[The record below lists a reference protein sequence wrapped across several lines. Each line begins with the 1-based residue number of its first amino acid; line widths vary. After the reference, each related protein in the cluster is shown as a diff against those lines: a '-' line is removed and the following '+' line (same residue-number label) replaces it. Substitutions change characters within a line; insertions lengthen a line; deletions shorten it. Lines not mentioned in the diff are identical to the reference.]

1 MRCSS
6 ASARLAQGNVRYAA
20 RVAFI
25 TILAFFEIAAAA
37 VSIGSFQ
44 KPIGTYGFL
53 LSKDVT
59 FAEID
64 PASLTAR
71 AGIVTGDRL
80 LYETLPLRGRRYAIL
95 NEEVP
100 GGAPI
105 AFAIVHGG
113 RPRWVTVRA
122 TDLLAIGQTESLT
135 YAIAGLAMGI
145 VGLVLVLLRPSRMTW
160 AFALIAPALV
170 LPFPWLFWA
179 QQSGG
184 GGATLFDV
192 LVALIYAMQPAAIMI
207 FASRFPSDRPT
218 GVARLVDRLALPAGV
233 AIAGLYLYAYLEVRY
248 SHAAP
253 VHLFS
258 LYDLSVVFPGLAALL
273 ALISTYVTTRGAAR
287 SRLVPVI
294 GSFALLIL
302 ADVLE
307 QLVGQH
313 TTNNTVSF
321 TLALLFSLSPAL
333 IAATVAYGIIRHR
346 VMDISFIISRTLV
359 YTILTLG
366 AVSLFALIEY
376 VFGRVLE
383 HQGVATIL
391 NILAAVG
398 LGISFNLLH
407 GHLDDWIDRF
417 LFKQRH
423 LAEQRLGAVA
433 RALPHASTAAAIEAA
448 LVDEPVAALGLSSAA
463 VFRHEKGGYRRVR
476 AHAWTDDEAA
486 ELDADDALALRLRAD
501 LVAMDPS
508 DLRWPRSDL
517 PGGDRQVIY
526 AVPIIVGH
534 HLEAIALYGGH
545 GTGEDLDP
553 DERSTLRK
561 LAAAASAGYDHIA
574 AVELRTRLRDAESE
588 NATLRGVERKLTELL
603 AKRLQP

>member
-1 MRCSS
+1 MRHT
-6 ASARLAQGNVRYAA
+6 ARIAL
-20 RVAFI
+20 VA
-25 TILAFFEIAAAA
+25 ILALFEITAAA
-37 VSIGSFQ
+37 VSIASFQ
-44 KPIGTYGFL
+44 TPIGTYGFL

-59 FAEID
+59 FAEVD
-64 PASLTAR
+64 PTSLTAR
-71 AGIVTGDRL
+71 AGVVAGDRL
-80 LYETLPLRGRRYAIL
+80 LYETLPLRGRRFAIL

-105 AFAIVHGG
+105 AFAIVHDGKS
-113 RPRWVTVRA
+113 RWVTLRA

-170 LPFPWLFWA
+170 LPFGWLFWA
-179 QQSGG
+179 QQSAGT
-184 GGATLFDV
+184 GATLFDV
-192 LVALIYAMQPAAIMI
+192 FVALVYATQPAAIMI
-207 FASRFPSDRPT
+207 FASRFPNDRPT
-218 GVARLVDRLALPAGV
+218 GMARLVDRLALPAGA

-248 SHAAP
+248 SHAPP

-258 LYDLSVVFPGLAALL
+258 LYDLSVVIPGLAALI
-273 ALISTYVTTRGAAR
+273 ALVSTYVTIRGAAR

-302 ADVLE
+302 ADVLQ

-313 TTNNTVSF
+313 TTNNTVTF

-333 IAATVAYGIIRHR
+333 IAVSVAYGIIRHR
-346 VMDISFIISRTLV
+346 VMDVNFIISRTLV

-366 AVSLFALIEY
+366 AVALFTLIEY

-398 LGISFNLLH
+398 LGVSFNLLH
-407 GHLDDWIDRF
+407 RHLDEWIDRF

-423 LAEQRLGAVA
+423 LAEQRLAAVA

-448 LVDEPVAALGLSSAA
+448 LVDDPAATLGLSSAA
-463 VFRHEKGGYRRVR
+463 VFRHGKSAYERVR
-476 AHAWTDDEAA
+476 AHAWTDDEAT

-501 LVAMDPS
+501 LVAVDPN
-508 DLRWPRSDL
+508 DLRWPRTDL
-517 PGGDRQVIY
+517 PSGDRQVIY
-526 AVPIIVGH
+526 AVPIVVGH

-545 GTGEDLDP
+545 LTGEDLDP
-553 DERSTLRK
+553 GERSSLRR

-574 AVELRTRLRDAESE
+574 TVELRTRLRDAESE

-603 AKRLQP
+603 AQRLQP

>member
-1 MRCSS
+1 MH
-6 ASARLAQGNVRYAA
+6 YAA
-20 RVAFI
+20 RIAFI
-25 TILAFFEIAAAA
+25 TILALFEIAAAA
-37 VSIGSFQ
+37 VSIGAFQ
-44 KPIGTYGFL
+44 KPVGTYGFL
-53 LSKDVT
+53 LSRDVT
-59 FAEID
+59 FAEVD
-64 PASLTAR
+64 PTSLTAR
-71 AGIVTGDRL
+71 AGIAAGDRL

-95 NEEVP
+95 QEEVP

-105 AFAIVHGG
+105 AFAIVHNGKT
-113 RPRWVTVRA
+113 RWVTVRA

-145 VGLVLVLLRPSRMTW
+145 VGLLLVLLRPSRMTW
-160 AFALIAPALV
+160 AFALIAPALL
-170 LPFPWLFWA
+170 LPFDWIFWA

-184 GGATLFDV
+184 TAATLFDV
-192 LVALIYAMQPAAIMI
+192 LLALIYATQPAAIMI
-207 FASRFPSDRPT
+207 FASRFPNDRPT
-218 GVARLVDRLALPAGV
+218 GVARIVDRLGVPAGI

-248 SHAAP
+248 SHAP
-253 VHLFS
+253 PIHLFS
-258 LYDLSVVFPGLAALL
+258 LYDLSVVIPGLAALL
-273 ALISTYVTTRGAAR
+273 ALVSTYVTIRGAAR

-302 ADVLE
+302 ADVLQ
-307 QLVGQH
+307 QLVGAH
-313 TTNNTVSF
+313 TTNSTVSF
-321 TLALLFSLSPAL
+321 LLALLFSLSPAL
-333 IAATVAYGIIRHR
+333 IAVTVAYGIIRHR

-366 AVSLFALIEY
+366 AVTLFTLIEY

-398 LGISFNLLH
+398 LGVSFNLLH
-407 GHLDDWIDRF
+407 RHLDEWIDRF

-423 LAEQRLGAVA
+423 LAAQRLTAVA
-433 RALPHASTAAAIEAA
+433 RTLPHASTAAAIEAA

-463 VFRHEKGGYRRVR
+463 VFRHEKSTYRRVR

-501 LVAMDPS
+501 LVAIDPS
-508 DLRWPRSDL
+508 DLRWPRNDL

-574 AVELRTRLRDAESE
+574 AVDLRTRLRDAESE
-588 NATLRGVERKLTELL
+588 NATLRGVERKLSELL
-603 AKRLQP
+603 AKRLQS

>member
-1 MRCSS
+1 M
-6 ASARLAQGNVRYAA
+6 RYAA
-20 RVAFI
+20 RVAFV
-25 TILAFFEIAAAA
+25 TILALFEIAAAV

-100 GGAPI
+100 AGAPI

-113 RPRWVTVRA
+113 KARWVTVRA
-122 TDLLAIGQTESLT
+122 TDLLAIGQAESLT
-135 YAIAGLAMGI
+135 YAIAGLALGV

-184 GGATLFDV
+184 VVRDAVRRFRCADLCDATGRDHDLCEPLSQRPADWSGTSRRPSRVAGRARHRRSLSLCVSRRALF
-192 LVALIYAMQPAAIMI
+192 ARPAG
-207 FASRFPSDRPT
+207 PS
-218 GVARLVDRLALPAGV
+218 VLAL
-233 AIAGLYLYAYLEVRY
+233 R
-248 SHAAP
+248 
-253 VHLFS
+253 S
-258 LYDLSVVFPGLAALL
+258 LRRHSGLAALL
-273 ALISTYVTTRGAAR
+273 ALVSTYVTIRGAAR

-294 GSFALLIL
+294 GSFVLLIL
-302 ADVLE
+302 ADVLQ
-307 QLVGQH
+307 QLVGEH

-366 AVSLFALIEY
+366 AVALFTLIEY
-376 VFGRVLE
+376 VFGRLLE

-417 LFKQRH
+417 LFRQRH
-423 LAEQRLGAVA
+423 LAEQRLAAVA
-433 RALPHASTAAAIEAA
+433 RALPHAATAAAIESA

-463 VFRHEKGGYRRVR
+463 VFRQEKGGYRRVR
-476 AHAWTDDEAA
+476 AHAWTDDDAA

-501 LVAMDPS
+501 LVAIDPS
-508 DLRWPRSDL
+508 DLRWPRNDL
-517 PGGDRQVIY
+517 PDGDRQVIY
-526 AVPIIVGH
+526 AVPISVGH

-574 AVELRTRLRDAESE
+574 AVELRTRLHDVESE

-603 AKRLQP
+603 AKRLES

>member
-1 MRCSS
+1 MR
-6 ASARLAQGNVRYAA
+6 NTA
-20 RVAFI
+20 RVVFI
-25 TILAFFEIAAAA
+25 TILGLFEIAAAA

-44 KPIGTYGFL
+44 KPVGTYGFL

-64 PASLTAR
+64 PTSLTAR
-71 AGIVTGDRL
+71 AGIIPGDRL

-105 AFAIVHGG
+105 AFAIVHDGKTN
-113 RPRWVTVRA
+113 WVTVRA

-160 AFALIAPALV
+160 AFALIAPAML
-170 LPFPWLFWA
+170 LPFDWIFWA

-184 GGATLFDV
+184 TPATLFDV
-192 LVALIYAMQPAAIMI
+192 VVALIYAAQPAAIMI
-207 FASRFPSDRPT
+207 FASRFPNDRST
-218 GVARLVDRLALPAGV
+218 GVARLVDRLGLPVGV
-233 AIAGLYLYAYLEVRY
+233 AIAGLYLYAYLDVRY
-248 SHAAP
+248 SRVP
-253 VHLFS
+253 PIHLFS
-258 LYDLSVVFPGLAALL
+258 LYDLSVVIPGLAALI
-273 ALISTYVTTRGAAR
+273 ALVSTYVTIRGAAR

-302 ADVLE
+302 ADVL
-307 QLVGQH
+307 QQIVGAH
-313 TTNNTVSF
+313 TTNTTVSF
-321 TLALLFSLSPAL
+321 MLALLFSLCPAL

-346 VMDISFIISRTLV
+346 VMDVSFIISRTLV

-366 AVSLFALIEY
+366 AVTLFTLIEY
-376 VFGRVLE
+376 IFGRVLE

-398 LGISFNLLH
+398 LGVSFNLLH
-407 GHLDDWIDRF
+407 RHLDEWIDRF

-423 LAEQRLGAVA
+423 LAAQRLTAVA
-433 RALPHASTAAAIEAA
+433 RALPHASTAPAIEAA

-463 VFRHEKGGYRRVR
+463 VFRHEKSAYRRVR

-486 ELDADDALALRLRAD
+486 ELDADDALVLRLRAD
-501 LVAMDPS
+501 LVAIDPS
-508 DLRWPRSDL
+508 DLRWPRNDL
-517 PGGDRQVIY
+517 PSGDRQVIY

-534 HLEAIALYGGH
+534 HLEAIALYGNH

-553 DERSTLRK
+553 DERSILRK
-561 LAAAASAGYDHIA
+561 LAAAASAGYDHIV
-574 AVELRTRLRDAESE
+574 AVELRTRLHNAESE
-588 NATLRGVERKLTELL
+588 NATLRGVEQKLTELL
-603 AKRLQP
+603 AERLRP

>member
-1 MRCSS
+1 M
-6 ASARLAQGNVRYAA
+6 RYAA
-20 RVAFI
+20 RIAFI
-25 TILAFFEIAAAA
+25 TILALFEIAAAA

-44 KPIGTYGFL
+44 KPVGTYGFL
-53 LSKDVT
+53 LSRDVT

-64 PASLTAR
+64 PTSLTAR
-71 AGIVTGDRL
+71 AGIVRGDRL
-80 LYETLPLRGRRYAIL
+80 LYETLPLRGRRFAIL

-105 AFAIVHGG
+105 AFAIVHDGKTH
-113 RPRWVTVRA
+113 WVTVRA

-145 VGLVLVLLRPSRMTW
+145 VGLLLVLLRPSRMTW
-160 AFALIAPALV
+160 AFALIAPALL
-170 LPFPWLFWA
+170 LPFDWIFWA
-179 QQSGG
+179 QQSKGTA
-184 GGATLFDV
+184 ATLFDV

-207 FASRFPSDRPT
+207 FASRFPNDRAT
-218 GVARLVDRLALPAGV
+218 GVARVVDRLGLPAGV
-233 AIAGLYLYAYLEVRY
+233 AIAGLYLYAYLEVRF
-248 SHAAP
+248 SHAP
-253 VHLFS
+253 PMHLFS
-258 LYDLSVVFPGLAALL
+258 LYDLSVVIPGLAALL
-273 ALISTYVTTRGAAR
+273 ALISTYVTIRGAAR

-302 ADVLE
+302 ADVLQ
-307 QLVGQH
+307 QLVSAH

-321 TLALLFSLSPAL
+321 LLALLFSLSPAL

-366 AVSLFALIEY
+366 AVTLFTLIEY

-398 LGISFNLLH
+398 LGVSFNLLH
-407 GHLDDWIDRF
+407 RHLDEWIDRF

-423 LAEQRLGAVA
+423 LAAQRLTAVA
-433 RALPHASTAAAIEAA
+433 RTLPHASAASTIEAA
-448 LVDEPVAALGLSSAA
+448 LVDDPVAALGLSSAA
-463 VFRHEKGGYRRVR
+463 VFRHERSTYRRVR
-476 AHAWTDDEAA
+476 AHGWTDDEAT

-501 LVAMDPS
+501 LAAIDPS
-508 DLRWPRSDL
+508 DLRWPRNDL
-517 PGGDRQVIY
+517 PSSDRQVIY

-534 HLEAIALYGGH
+534 HLEAIALYGNH
-545 GTGEDLDP
+545 KTGEDLDP
-553 DERSTLRK
+553 DERSILRK
-561 LAAAASAGYDHIA
+561 LAAAASAGYDHIV
-574 AVELRTRLRDAESE
+574 AVELRTRLHDAESE
-588 NATLRGVERKLTELL
+588 NATLRGVEQKLTELL
-603 AKRLQP
+603 AERKP

>member
-1 MRCSS
+1 MRYT
-6 ASARLAQGNVRYAA
+6 ARI
-20 RVAFI
+20 AFI
-25 TILAFFEIAAAA
+25 AILGLFEIAAAA

-44 KPIGTYGFL
+44 KSVGTYGFL
-53 LSKDVT
+53 LSRDVT

-64 PASLTAR
+64 PTSLTAR
-71 AGIVTGDRL
+71 AGIVAGDRL

-95 NEEVP
+95 QEEVP

-105 AFAIVHGG
+105 AFAIVHDG
-113 RPRWVTVRA
+113 RTRWVTVRA

-160 AFALIAPALV
+160 AFALIAPALL
-170 LPFPWLFWA
+170 LPFDWIFWA

-184 GGATLFDV
+184 TAATLFDI
-192 LVALIYAMQPAAIMI
+192 LVALIYATQPAAMMI
-207 FASRFPSDRPT
+207 FASRFPNDRPT
-218 GVARLVDRLALPAGV
+218 GAARLVDRLGLPAGV

-248 SHAAP
+248 SHAP
-253 VHLFS
+253 PIHLFS
-258 LYDLSVVFPGLAALL
+258 LYDLSVVIPGLAALL
-273 ALISTYVTTRGAAR
+273 ALVSTYVTTRGAAR

-302 ADVLE
+302 ADVLQ
-307 QLVGQH
+307 QLIGAH

-321 TLALLFSLSPAL
+321 LLALLFSLCPAL

-366 AVSLFALIEY
+366 AVTLFTLIEY

-383 HQGVATIL
+383 HQGAATIL

-398 LGISFNLLH
+398 LGVSFNLLH
-407 GHLDDWIDRF
+407 KHLDEWIDRF

-423 LAEQRLGAVA
+423 LAAQRLAAVA
-433 RALPHASTAAAIEAA
+433 RGLPHASTAAAIEAA

-463 VFRHEKGGYRRVR
+463 VFRHEKSTYRRVR

-486 ELDADDALALRLRAD
+486 ELAADDALALRLRAD
-501 LVAMDPS
+501 LVAIDPS
-508 DLRWPRSDL
+508 EVRWPRNDL
-517 PGGDRQVIY
+517 PNGDRQIIY

-553 DERSTLRK
+553 DERSILRK
-561 LAAAASAGYDHIA
+561 LAAAASAGYDHIV
-574 AVELRTRLRDAESE
+574 AVELRTRLSNAESE

-603 AKRLQP
+603 GKRLQP

>member
-1 MRCSS
+1 
-6 ASARLAQGNVRYAA
+6 VRYTA
-20 RVAFI
+20 RIAFV
-25 TILAFFEIAAAA
+25 TILALFEITAAA
-37 VSIGSFQ
+37 VSIASFQ
-44 KPIGTYGFL
+44 TPIGTYGFL

-64 PASLTAR
+64 PTSLTAR
-71 AGIVTGDRL
+71 AGIVPGDRL
-80 LYETLPLRGRRYAIL
+80 VYETLPLRGRRYAIL
-95 NEEVP
+95 QEQVP

-105 AFAIVHGG
+105 AFAIVHDGKTH
-113 RPRWVTVRA
+113 WVTVRA

-170 LPFPWLFWA
+170 LPFAWIFWA

-184 GGATLFDV
+184 TAATLFDL
-192 LVALIYAMQPAAIMI
+192 LVALLYATQPAAIMI
-207 FASRFPSDRPT
+207 FASRFPNDRPT
-218 GVARLVDRLALPAGV
+218 GVARLVDRLGLPVGV
-233 AIAGLYLYAYLEVRY
+233 AIAGLYLYAYLKVRY
-248 SHAAP
+248 SHVP
-253 VHLFS
+253 PIHLFS
-258 LYDLSVVFPGLAALL
+258 LYDLSVVIPGLAALI
-273 ALISTYVTTRGAAR
+273 ALVSTYVTVRGAAR

-294 GSFALLIL
+294 GSFALLVL
-302 ADVLE
+302 ADVLQ
-307 QLVGQH
+307 QLVGAH

-321 TLALLFSLSPAL
+321 ALALLFSLSPAL
-333 IAATVAYGIIRHR
+333 VAVTVAYGIIRHR

-359 YTILTLG
+359 YSLLTLG
-366 AVSLFALIEY
+366 AVSLFTLIEY

-417 LFKQRH
+417 LFRQRH
-423 LAEQRLGAVA
+423 LAEQRLAAVA

-463 VFRHEKGGYRRVR
+463 VFNHERSAYRRVR
-476 AHAWTDDEAA
+476 AYAWTDDEAA

-501 LVAMDPS
+501 LVAVDPS
-508 DLRWPRSDL
+508 DLRWPRNDL
-517 PGGDRQVIY
+517 PNGDRQVIY
-526 AVPIIVGH
+526 AVPIVVGH

-545 GTGEDLDP
+545 CTGEDLDP

-574 AVELRTRLRDAESE
+574 TVELRTRLRNAESE
-588 NATLRGVERKLTELL
+588 NVMLRGVERKLTELL
-603 AKRLQP
+603 AERLKP